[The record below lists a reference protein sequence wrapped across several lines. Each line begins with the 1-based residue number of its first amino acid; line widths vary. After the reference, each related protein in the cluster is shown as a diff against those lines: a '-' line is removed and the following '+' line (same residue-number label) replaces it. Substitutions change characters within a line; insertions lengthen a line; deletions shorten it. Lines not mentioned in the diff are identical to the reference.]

1 MTKSHPKSCETVPYY
16 KRFFQEVAYHKPE
29 LLKDPKTGEKVFSRQ
44 NIISF
49 FPKRTVRFF
58 LGGGGGDRFK
68 LKIKK
73 I

>member
-1 MTKSHPKSCETVPYY
+1 MTKGHPKSRETVSLF

-49 FPKRTVRFF
+49 FPKRTVHFGEGSSF
-58 LGGGGGDRFK
+58 ILLG
-68 LKIKK
+68 
-73 I
+73 